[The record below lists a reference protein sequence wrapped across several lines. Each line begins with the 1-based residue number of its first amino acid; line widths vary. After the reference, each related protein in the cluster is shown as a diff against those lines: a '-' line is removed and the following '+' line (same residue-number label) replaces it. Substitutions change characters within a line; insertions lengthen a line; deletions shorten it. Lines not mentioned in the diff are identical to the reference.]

1 MSTVSPLLFLIL
13 IPLVAAVLVM
23 LGGKS
28 RTVSLFASA
37 SNLILLL
44 VLATKFRPSE
54 AGFQFVSSFPVVPQL
69 GINFILGADG
79 LSFVMLFLSTAVT
92 LAAVAVARPPVEN
105 DRWFYICLLMISAGV
120 IGAFASVDVFLFYMF
135 HELAPIPVCTGTCL
149 ANSTTSAWNCI

>member
-79 LSFVMLFLSTAVT
+79 LSFSSPPPSPWPPSRWPGLRWKMTAG
-92 LAAVAVARPPVEN
+92 
-105 DRWFYICLLMISAGV
+105 S
-120 IGAFASVDVFLFYMF
+120 
-135 HELAPIPVCTGTCL
+135 
-149 ANSTTSAWNCI
+149 TSAF